1 MIHAGARGSVAFA
14 LFAILFAAAPTAR
27 AGNGKL
33 GLPPEILRAME
44 TMHGGDPDTAI
55 EMAHDFE
62 QAHPDDALGY
72 LLENEARWWKIY
84 CAACEVKYGMV
95 NPAKGN
101 KRRED
106 EAYFSL
112 ADKAIH
118 LVEAQ
123 IAKSETA
130 ELHLY
135 VGMGFALKAQLYG
148 LRGEN
153 RNAARAGVA
162 ARTAFIR
169 ALQLDPQMADAQ
181 VGLGLYNYYVD
192 TLSSFVKVLRFFMGI
207 PGGNKAEGVRQLET
221 GMRDGVLMAVEA
233 RFYLAKNLRTYDQ
246 QYERAAAVAE
256 SLVSRYPRNPIFL
269 LLLGNLNAELNRNTQ
284 ASEYF
289 RAAANLPIPD
299 SVCAHRVREIANTFL
314 ASLQ

>member
-1 MIHAGARGSVAFA
+1 MIRAGVARSVAFA
-14 LFAILFAAAPTAR
+14 LFATLLAAVPAAR
-27 AGNGKL
+27 AGNEKL
-33 GLPPEILRAME
+33 TLPPEILQAME

-55 EMAHDFE
+55 QMAHDFE
-62 QAHPDDALGY
+62 QVHPEDALGY

-84 CAACEVKYGMV
+84 CGACEVKYGMV
-95 NPAKGN
+95 NPAKG

-106 EAYFSL
+106 ESYFAL

-118 LVEAQ
+118 LAEAQ

-135 VGMGFALKAQLYG
+135 VGMGFALKTQLYG

-153 RNAARAGVA
+153 RNAAHAGVA

-207 PGGNKAEGVRQLET
+207 PGGNKAEGLRQLET
-221 GMRDGVLMAVEA
+221 GMKDGVLMAVEA

-246 QYERAAAVAE
+246 QYQRAATIAE
-256 SLVSRYPRNPIFL
+256 PLVSRYPRNPIFL
-269 LLLGNLNAELNRNTQ
+269 LLLGNLNAELNRSSK

-289 RAAANLPIPD
+289 RTAASLPMPD
-299 SVCAHRVREIANTFL
+299 SVCTGRVREIAKTFL
-314 ASLQ
+314 ASLP